1 MQVTVWMV
9 ITVAPLYAQEVISLV
24 GSGSNLPL
32 PLYSAWIERFGK
44 LHPDLHVTYLA
55 LGTAQSIKEIREGA
69 GEFGGGEIP
78 LTSAQK
84 HGGKHTLT
92 QFPTV
97 LVAIA
102 PIYKL
107 PGNPDLRFSG
117 EVLGAIYLGNIKNW
131 DDPKIAKLNPGVALP
146 DLPITVTH
154 LTGVKGSSYV
164 LTDFLSKTSAAWKS
178 KIGKNASPD
187 WPVGVEAN
195 RSEGMV
201 AKVSATPG
209 AIGYVEFTYAK
220 RNDLG
225 YGSVQNAVGQ
235 FVKPTAAGIVPLENL
250 EMSERTGLTLR
261 SIILSSD
268 ADSSLRRSSPPC
280 TLSSVR
286 AMSWNLRTWRCTTK
300 SVCSSAPREGA
311 RNWRQEIVYCGSVCR
326 ACGEFG
332 VRCSPSSSQKLS
344 WLGIA
349 SAFACSGPG
358 RCAAANRD
366 DLSFRA
372 SSGI

>member
-1 MQVTVWMV
+1 MRKSGVLLRVTAWMV
-9 ITVAPLYAQEVISLV
+9 IAVAPLYAQEVIPLV

-69 GEFGGGEIP
+69 GDFGGGEIP

-107 PGNPDLRFSG
+107 PGKLDLRFSG

-146 DLPITVTH
+146 DLPITVVH
-154 LTGVKGSSYV
+154 LTGVKGSNYV

-178 KIGKNASPD
+178 KIGKTASPD
-187 WPVGVEAN
+187 WPVGVETN
-195 RSEGMV
+195 RSESMV
-201 AKVSATPG
+201 TKVSTTSG
-209 AIGYVEFTYAK
+209 AIGYVELAYAK
-220 RNDLG
+220 RSDLG
-225 YGSVQNAVGQ
+225 YGSVQNAAGQ
-235 FVKPTAAGIVPLENL
+235 FVKPTAAGIVAACTANEKSIPEDLGASLVNAAGKESYPLV
-250 EMSERTGLTLR
+250 SFTWIYVPTSGLTPAR
-261 SIILSSD
+261 SRALKDFWSWALGDGQEIASGLGYTALSSSV
-268 ADSSLRRSSPPC
+268 ASRAREALDSI
-280 TLSSVR
+280 
-286 AMSWNLRTWRCTTK
+286 
-300 SVCSSAPREGA
+300 
-311 RNWRQEIVYCGSVCR
+311 Q
-326 ACGEFG
+326 
-332 VRCSPSSSQKLS
+332 
-344 WLGIA
+344 
-349 SAFACSGPG
+349 
-358 RCAAANRD
+358 
-366 DLSFRA
+366 
-372 SSGI
+372 